1 MKISIQMVKTIFE
14 NIGRHDIDANA
25 KNLVDEDIIDSVDM
39 MKLIIEIEKFFNQS
53 LDAKFIT
60 PDNFK
65 DFQSIQQMLEQAMD

>member
-1 MKISIQMVKTIFE
+1 MQAVKTIFE
-14 NIGRHDIDANA
+14 NIGRYDIDENA

-39 MKLIIEIEKFFNQS
+39 MKLIVEIEKFFNKS

-65 DFQSIQQMLEQAMD
+65 DFQSIQQMLEQAMN

>member
-1 MKISIQMVKTIFE
+1 MEISMQAVKTIFE
-14 NIGRHDIDANA
+14 NIGRYDIDENA

-39 MKLIIEIEKFFNQS
+39 MKLIVEIEKFFNKS

-65 DFQSIQQMLEQAMD
+65 DFQSIQQMLEQAMN